1 MSNKIDVETLLKKP
15 YWLIDILPKK
25 VPAEAAGQYFKVEHY
40 FLDRL
45 EKLSLKFSDMLLK
58 LNCYMDLSVSHDG
71 ENWTLN
77 PAPEDLAVH
86 FRESIDSRSSLFIL
100 VEPCNAVLT
109 FSGDEHWMTLYN
121 SDGDLLSLI
130 RELASSE
137 GLFVWK
143 PNML

>member
-1 MSNKIDVETLLKKP
+1 
-15 YWLIDILPKK
+15 
-25 VPAEAAGQYFKVEHY
+25 
-40 FLDRL
+40 
-45 EKLSLKFSDMLLK
+45 MLLK

-86 FRESIDSRSSLFIL
+86 FRESIDSRSSLFFL
-100 VEPCNAVLT
+100 VEPGNAVLT

-130 RELASSE
+130 SELASSE

-143 PNML
+143 PVWQLNVCWEAEAVAVRPVIYIEKNRRRR